1 MPWTRHIK
9 IAMLNS
15 LGVLVGIL
23 WVPVDR
29 AVAQPYSPEELDVQ
43 FTQTADFWDSEAPL
57 LEMVQALDGQNQPRA
72 ISRAKSLE
80 ELYQLRDRLKQEL
93 NQASLPP
100 KTADFNKP
108 WKYELQLKQYESLLK
123 NLRGVEAQIVLERK
137 AAENWER
144 ALELATVAVKKGQNP
159 APTTES
165 WAEAEDFWREAIKSL
180 RQIPRE
186 SLLAEQAIE
195 KTIQYQ
201 GYLAIATY
209 EKLTAVRTVAATPR
223 IKSQSFTVAAGKDPG
238 FTMYGDTNRDGIVNE
253 EDKNGKTQWSLNRG
267 PLMLFNNDDDDSD
280 RIPDWEDGQVNG
292 KEDEADLA
300 IVNLNISPDYAGS
313 EIYLTADSDG
323 PARINVFQKTAT
335 GWQGVDLA
343 GKVPLEFA
351 ENIVLGVEAKQFAD
365 RDWAGVVTLKAIAK
379 KDGQEAAF
387 DGIVIGV
394 VPWLLSP
401 NTAPVT
407 ELHVSDRGVARQG
420 LDSGSDV
427 AGASRERLGNQEFVA
442 QIEQIVEKTGVTAK
456 IIPGGP
462 TWMQDTKEIGYV
474 QFPTQG
480 KVENYNVVLNP
491 KSNNSPN
498 HETYNRSLLNRDFG
512 WFEMGEPR
520 QLDPL
525 NRWSD
530 AFGNLAVT
538 PPLPGYPMGR
548 VYYGNSGDETLNPEI
563 IEFIEA
569 QKLQGP
575 PVDIDTSWL
584 LTRHVDEIITFL
596 PNKSGEPL
604 MAIVSPEAGIQMLE
618 KLADMGYGQAAINR
632 GLSTQTTVRATLANK
647 TLIQHNLNLQRN
659 KLNPLLK
666 KLKREFQLTD
676 EQIIMVPVLFGY
688 SGYAWSPNL
697 VNSAVVNGELLA
709 SNPRGPIINGRDYFQ
724 EQFRQLIAVSGLNV
738 HFLED
743 TYYQELRG
751 NTRDATNTTRQ
762 GEEKPFWELTINN

>member
-1 MPWTRHIK
+1 
-9 IAMLNS
+9 MLNS

-29 AVAQPYSPEELDVQ
+29 AVAQSYSPEELDVQ
-43 FTQTADFWDSEAPL
+43 FTQTADFWDTEAPL
-57 LEMVQALDGQNQPRA
+57 LEMVQALEGQNLPLA
-72 ISRAKSLE
+72 MSRAKTLE
-80 ELYQLRDRLKQEL
+80 ELYQLRDRLKEEL
-93 NQASLPP
+93 KQASQPP
-100 KTADFNKP
+100 QTADFNKP

-123 NLRGVEAQIVLERK
+123 NLQGVEAQIILEGK

-144 ALELATVAVKKGQNP
+144 SLELATVAVKKGQNP
-159 APTTES
+159 TPTAES

-209 EKLTAVRTVAATPR
+209 ERLTAVRTVAATPR
-223 IKSQSFTVAAGKDPG
+223 IKTQSFTVAAGKEPG
-238 FTMYGDTNRDGIVNE
+238 FTIYGDTNRDGLVNE

-267 PLMLFNNDDDDSD
+267 PLMLFNNDDDDGD
-280 RIPDWEDGQVNG
+280 RIPDWQDGQVNG

-300 IVNLNISPDYAGS
+300 IVNLNISPDYASS
-313 EIYLTADSDG
+313 EIYLTADREG
-323 PARINVFQKTAT
+323 APRINVFQKTAT

-379 KDGQEAAF
+379 KDGREIAF
-387 DGIVIGV
+387 DGIVMGV

-407 ELHVSDRGVARQG
+407 ELRVSDRGVPRPG
-420 LDSGSDV
+420 KDSGSDV
-427 AGASRERLGNQEFVA
+427 ADAERQRQGNQEFVA
-442 QIEQIVEKTGVTAK
+442 PIEQIVEKTGVTVK

-462 TWMQDTKEIGYV
+462 TWMGDTKEIGYV
-474 QFPTQG
+474 QFPTEG
-480 KVENYNVVLNP
+480 KVENYNVALNP

-498 HETYNRSLLNRDFG
+498 HEAYSQSLLDRDFG

-520 QLDPL
+520 QLEPL

-530 AFGNLAVT
+530 ALGNLAVT

-548 VYYGNSGDETLNPEI
+548 VYYGNSGDASLNPEI

-575 PVDIDTSWL
+575 PVDLDTSWL
-584 LTRHVDEIITFL
+584 LTRHVDEIISFIPRRTGIL
-596 PNKSGEPL
+596 PVGEGGKPL
-604 MAIVSPEAGIQMLE
+604 MAIVSPEASIQMLE
-618 KLADMGYGQAAINR
+618 KLAEMGYGQAAINR
-632 GLSTQTTVRATLANK
+632 GLSTQTTVRAVLANK

-666 KLKREFQLTD
+666 KLKKEFQLTD
-676 EQIIMVPVLFGY
+676 EQIIMVPTLFGY

-697 VNSAVVNGELLA
+697 VNSVVVNGELLV
-709 SNPRGPIINGRDYFQ
+709 SNPRGPIINGKDYFQ
-724 EQFRQLIAVSGLNV
+724 EQFRQLMAVSGLNV

-751 NTRDATNTTRQ
+751 NTRDAINTTRQ
-762 GEEKPFWELTINN
+762 GEEKPFWELITNN